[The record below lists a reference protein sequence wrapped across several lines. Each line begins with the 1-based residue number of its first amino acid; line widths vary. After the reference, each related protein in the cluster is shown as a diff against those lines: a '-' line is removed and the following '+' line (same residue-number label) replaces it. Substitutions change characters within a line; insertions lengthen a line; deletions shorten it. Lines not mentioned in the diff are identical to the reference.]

1 MEGLPGPQ
9 GITGPTGIVGPTGI
23 QGVQGQQGI
32 LGITGTRGPTGVQGL
47 LGLPRPSVPVGI
59 QMFAGDS
66 TVEVQ
71 SVNPVG
77 VIAPITISYP
87 SLTPTTNLSTT
98 IPNMSMSFNT
108 ITVPAGTYLVEGA
121 CTFPDTG
128 INSGRI
134 ELATDYSPPSGNT
147 PASYTPFMS
156 GNVITSGS
164 GMTSSFSGLHTFQ
177 GTTLVS
183 VMYSVA
189 TGSSLSITCPF
200 LYSGSKSFF
209 VTFVKV

>member
-23 QGVQGQQGI
+23 QGKQGFQGV
-32 LGITGTRGPTGVQGL
+32 LGITGTRGPTGIQGL
-47 LGLPRPSVPVGI
+47 LGLPRPSVPVRI
-59 QMFAGDS
+59 QMFAGDD
-66 TVEVQ
+66 TVQVQ
-71 SVNPVG
+71 SVIPVG
-77 VIAPITISYP
+77 VRAPITLSYP
-87 SLTPTTNLSTT
+87 SLTLTTNLSTT
-98 IPNMSMSFNT
+98 IPNMSMSSNT
-108 ITVPAGTYLVEGA
+108 ITVPGGTYLIEGA

-134 ELATDYSPPSGNT
+134 ELATDYSPPSSGI

-156 GNVITSGS
+156 GNEVTSGN
-164 GMTSSFSGLHTFQ
+164 GMTSTFSGLHTFQ
-177 GTTLVS
+177 ATTLVS

-200 LYSGSKSFF
+200 LYNGSKSFF